1 MSQDIS
7 SGILS
12 VFNDGVVVNALAEAK
27 YDLSLVNVDV
37 VRGINGHYAERHTP
51 VAPMMSVK
59 ISDQGSLAQSALA
72 GKRFDVVQFSL
83 LNGKFIKLNKAI
95 ITGPIEVDADEG
107 SMSLTYK
114 GTADPDEETTG

>member
-7 SGILS
+7 SGILQA
-12 VFNDGVVVNALAEAK
+12 FGDGDVVNAKAEAK

-37 VRGINGHYAERHTP
+37 TRGINGHYSEQHTP

-59 ISDQGSLAQSALA
+59 ISDQGSLAQSLLA
-72 GKRFDVVQFSL
+72 GKRFDVFQFTL
-83 LNGKFIKLNKAI
+83 LNGKAIKLNKAV
-95 ITGPIEVDADEG
+95 ITGPIEVDADAGE
-107 SMSLTYK
+107 MTLTIK